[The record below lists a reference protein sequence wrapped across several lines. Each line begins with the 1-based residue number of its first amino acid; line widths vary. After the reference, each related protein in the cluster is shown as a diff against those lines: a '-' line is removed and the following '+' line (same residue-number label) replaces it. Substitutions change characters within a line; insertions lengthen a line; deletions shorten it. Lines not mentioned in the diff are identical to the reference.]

1 MKKITMLVAAF
12 AAMCSSSAF
21 AQNVNL
27 PAAGTISTEV
37 QFNPFG
43 QDNNHFSIEGLK
55 VRYFLT
61 DVDAVRLTLGL
72 NMSSN
77 NNTPTV
83 TSAPEGA
90 STYDVNLVNYKKDN
104 DEDKTNSGTFSLDLG
119 YERHLLKSGRLDL
132 YAGAQLGIEF
142 AWSKTTSIVGMGDG
156 VDKFWTQETETKNK
170 TAYFAFGANV
180 FTGIDFYLYKGLYV
194 GTELGLSFNNKSYK
208 DIETTFTDNDPNAS
222 THSVSSTEYNK
233 KGNTD
238 LGFYVEPSLR
248 LGWTF

>member
-83 TSAPEGA
+83 TSASTA
-90 STYDVNLVNYKKDN
+90 STEQVKWDNYQKDN
-104 DEDKTNSGTFSLDLG
+104 LENKTNSGNFSLDLG

-132 YAGAQLGIEF
+132 YAGAQLGVEF
-142 AWSKTTSIVGMGDG
+142 AWSKTTDVQCGTDYQ
-156 VDKFWTQETETKNK
+156 DEFWTIETETKNK
-170 TAYFAFGANV
+170 NAYFAFGAKV

-208 DIETTFTDNDPNAS
+208 DIETDVTDNTPKADPRSYS
-222 THSVSSTEYNK
+222 TTEYNK